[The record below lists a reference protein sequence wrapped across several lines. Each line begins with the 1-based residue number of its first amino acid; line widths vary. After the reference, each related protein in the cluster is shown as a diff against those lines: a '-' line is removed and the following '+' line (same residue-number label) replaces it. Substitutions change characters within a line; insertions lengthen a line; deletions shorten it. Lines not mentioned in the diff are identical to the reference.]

1 MSLINHPKL
10 SNHLCIFF
18 DKLEFQTSIGIHE
31 HEIQKKQSVII
42 CIEMYFPLSS
52 ASPKEDSISEVLDYD
67 TIRKG
72 IEKIVNRKHFY
83 LQETLINEISSFCIN
98 QRNVTATRIKIAK
111 KNAYENCD
119 AVGIELVSWK

>member
-31 HEIQKKQSVII
+31 HEMRKKQSVVIY
-42 CIEMYFPLSS
+42 IEMYFPLSS
-52 ASPKEDSISEVLDYD
+52 ASPKNDSISEVLDYD
-67 TIRKG
+67 TIREG
-72 IEKIVNRKHFY
+72 IQNIVKRKHFY
-83 LQETLINEISSFCIN
+83 LQETLINEISSFCMK
-98 QRNVTATRIKIAK
+98 QSNVTATRIKIAK
-111 KNAYENCD
+111 KHAYENCE

>member
-52 ASPKEDSISEVLDYD
+52 ASPKKDSISEVLDYD
-67 TIRKG
+67 TIREG
-72 IEKIVNRKHFY
+72 IQNIANRKHFY
-83 LQETLINEISSFCIN
+83 LQETLISEISSFCTK
-98 QRNVTATRIKIAK
+98 QKNVTATRIKIAK
-111 KNAYENCD
+111 KNAYENCE

>member
-31 HEIQKKQSVII
+31 HEMQKKQSVII

-52 ASPKEDSISEVLDYD
+52 ASPKKDSINEVLDYD
-67 TIRKG
+67 TIREG
-72 IEKIVNRKHFY
+72 IEKIVSRKHFY
-83 LQETLINEISSFCIN
+83 LQETLINEISGFCIK
-98 QRNVTATRIKIAK
+98 QKNVTATRIKIAK
-111 KNAYENCD
+111 KNAYKNCD

>member
-31 HEIQKKQSVII
+31 HEMRKKQSVII

-52 ASPKEDSISEVLDYD
+52 ASPKKDSISEVLDYD
-67 TIRKG
+67 TIREG

-83 LQETLINEISSFCIN
+83 LQETLINEISSFCIK

-111 KNAYENCD
+111 KNAYKNCE

>member
-31 HEIQKKQSVII
+31 HEMRKKQSVII

-52 ASPKEDSISEVLDYD
+52 ASPKKDSINEVLDYD
-67 TIRKG
+67 TIREG
-72 IEKIVNRKHFY
+72 IEKIINEKHFY
-83 LQETLINEISSFCIN
+83 LCLLYTSPSPRDKRQSRMPSS
-98 QRNVTATRIKIAK
+98 A
-111 KNAYENCD
+111 
-119 AVGIELVSWK
+119 

>member
-31 HEIQKKQSVII
+31 HEMQKKQSVII
-42 CIEMYFPLSS
+42 CIEMFFPLSS
-52 ASPKEDSISEVLDYD
+52 ASPKKDSISEVLDYD
-67 TIRKG
+67 TIREG
-72 IEKIVNRKHFY
+72 IEKIVSGKHFY
-83 LQETLINEISSFCIN
+83 LQETLINEISSFCIK
-98 QRNVTATRIKIAK
+98 QKHVTATRIKIAK
-111 KNAYENCD
+111 KNAYKNCE